1 MLSHMPNKL
10 IDIYRHVSGVHGF
23 DYSRIEDD
31 IYIGM
36 NMCCEFGFKRELLS
50 KGVTAD
56 ISLEAERLDAPQGV
70 EYFLWLPTP
79 NQMAPTAAALE
90 EGVQAIA
97 LLRAQGKKIYI
108 HCKNGHGRAPTLY
121 AAYLI
126 RNGMSVEQALTS
138 IATGRSSI
146 HLEKAQIEALRRF
159 VQAAPVKI

>member
-1 MLSHMPNKL
+1 MPNKL
-10 IDIYRHVSGVHGF
+10 IDIYRHASGVHGF
-23 DYSRIEDD
+23 DYSQIEDD
-31 IYIGM
+31 IYLGT

-79 NQMAPTAAALE
+79 NRTAPTSAALE
-90 EGVQAIA
+90 QGVQAIS

-108 HCKNGHGRAPTLY
+108 HCKNGHGRAPTLF

-126 RNGMSVEQALTS
+126 RTGMSVEAALTS
-138 IATGRSSI
+138 IATHRPSI
-146 HLEKAQIEALRRF
+146 HLESEQIEALRRF
-159 VQAAPVKI
+159 AQAAPVRI